1 MKNSN
6 LRGVG
11 TVFRYTVQQ
20 HYKNTS
26 VKVFLLILFVLS
38 AASLPALALMSGE
51 KNKVTETKIT
61 QLYLR
66 NECGF
71 PLDDADVHSDE
82 IYANVKI
89 TPTEQDDKALAQ
101 TLNEDKTAAAA
112 VITLDPEKM
121 MFNIKTGYG
130 QDGDITSADASA
142 LNGVLE
148 EALHQAL
155 LRSLSV
161 TEAQE
166 ATVRSSASAQV
177 SKISDYLRGA
187 EESSTDTHVF
197 ANMFYCYLII
207 MLSSLSMSY
216 IFQLCMEEKVSKLVE
231 SLLVSVSP
239 LALLVGK
246 ILAVTVFIFGGF
258 GVIILGF
265 AVSYFAAQRFVSL
278 DTLREL
284 IEKVL
289 SFKLSTLHLNAG
301 TILLFLLCVLL
312 AYGMCAS
319 VSGIVGSC
327 CSKTEDTQ
335 QASLVVVMFIM
346 IGYLSGAFAPMFE
359 SDGVNLFCSLFP
371 LTSVFTAFPNYV
383 CGKIGLPVFVCGLL
397 LQAATVVLLARLAGR
412 VYQMMLLYRG
422 NVPKIGQVIAMLKE
436 QRAAAKAAAGKEG
449 AHHAE

>member
-26 VKVFLLILFVLS
+26 VKVFLLILFVL
-38 AASLPALALMSGE
+38 AVASLPAIAFASGGKSE
-51 KNKVTETKIT
+51 VTETKIT

-71 PLDDADVHSDE
+71 PLDEKDVHSDK
-82 IYANVKI
+82 IYAQVKI
-89 TPTEQDDKALAQ
+89 KPTEQDDKALAK
-101 TLNEDKTAAAA
+101 TLDEEKTAAAA
-112 VITLDPEKM
+112 VITLNNEKM
-121 MFNIKTGYG
+121 QFHIKTTYG
-130 QDGDITSADASA
+130 QDGEITSSDAAA

-148 EALHQAL
+148 EALHKAL

-166 ATVRSSASAQV
+166 ATVRSTAVSQV
-177 SKISDYLRGA
+177 SKISDFLRGA
-187 EESSTDTHVF
+187 EEVGTDTHVF

-207 MLSSLSMSY
+207 MLTSLSMGY

-231 SLLVSVSP
+231 SLLVSVTP
-239 LALLVGK
+239 LALLTGK
-246 ILAVTVFIFGGF
+246 ILAVTVFIFGGAA
-258 GVIILGF
+258 VIAVGF
-265 AVSYFAAQRFVSL
+265 VISYFAAQQFFSL
-278 DTLREL
+278 DTIRAVL
-284 IEKVL
+284 EKML
-289 SFKLSTLHLNAG
+289 SFKLSALHISAG
-301 TILLFLLCVLL
+301 TILLLLVCVLL
-312 AYGMCAS
+312 AYAMCAS
-319 VSGIVGSC
+319 LSGIVGSC

-346 IGYLSGAFAPMFE
+346 IGYMAGALAPMFE

-371 LTSVFTAFPNYV
+371 LTSIFSAFPNFV
-383 CGKIGLPVFVCGLL
+383 CGKIGLPVFLLALL
-397 LQAATVVLLARLAGR
+397 LQAAAVVLLARTAGK

-422 NVPKIGQVIAMLKE
+422 NVPKPKQLFAMLKE
-436 QRAAAKAAAGKEG
+436 QRAAAKAAAGKEDTHG
-449 AHHAE
+449 AE